1 MKTQNQHCDS
11 HQNPSLLNN
20 LNPSPSSKP
29 SDSSQYNYPHQF
41 RTAYGPKLIVK
52 TDVSG
57 QDRTKQA
64 FKAECDINQIMARY
78 QKTGVLD
85 FAAKHEPQYA
95 DCTGADFQRG
105 MEIIA
110 NAKSMFEDMPSKLR
124 LRFENDPAKFLDFVQ
139 NPENREEAREL
150 GLLKP
155 EAPQATPLT
164 PPPTKDAPDAPLN
177 RAAVRKAAREAA
189 DRVEREDRD
198 GPTTDQ
204 SHT

>member
-20 LNPSPSSKP
+20 LNPKP
-29 SDSSQYNYPHQF
+29 NPNPQDSSQYNYPHQF

-110 NAKSMFEDMPSKLR
+110 NAKSMFEDMPSRLR

-155 EAPQATPLT
+155 EPKPATPLQA
-164 PPPTKDAPDAPLN
+164 PSPDVQPDAPLN

-189 DRVEREDRD
+189 DLKESRD
-198 GPTTDQ
+198 DKDHMPT
-204 SHT
+204 